1 MKKLVKSMFFLII
14 IGVLMYS
21 LYDKFHIALW
31 VDEMINK
38 EDENQDLNLVNEVYT
53 AMVEGKDSIEL
64 QYVGKVDDM
73 NWFTDW
79 VVDEV
84 YKIDDASTSDDSDYL
99 KFKTESIY
107 THISGYGNFLTVTY
121 DFEYNES
128 RTETD
133 LVNEKVGDLLVEWD
147 IDSLSDFNK
156 VKTIHDY
163 IVNNASYDV
172 NLEKFSAYD
181 NLINKSSTCQGY
193 ITIGYKMLTEA
204 GIPCRIISGLGD
216 GQSHGW
222 NIVEL
227 DGKWYNLDLT
237 WDDPLVEGADLLV
250 YDYFLKSEEEFTGH
264 KRDAIYN
271 TDEFYENHIMALE
284 GYK

>member
-1 MKKLVKSMFFLII
+1 MKKLIKSMFILTI

-21 LYDKFHIALW
+21 LYDRFHIALW
-31 VDEMINK
+31 VDEMIDEK
-38 EDENQDLNLVNEVYT
+38 DENQDLNLVHEVYL

-64 QYVGKVDDM
+64 QYIGKVDDM

-79 VVDEV
+79 VIDEV
-84 YKIDDASTSDDSDYL
+84 YKIDDTSTSDDFDYL

-156 VKTIHDY
+156 VKIIHDY
-163 IVNNASYDV
+163 IINNASYDV
-172 NLEKFSAYD
+172 NLEKFSAYH

-237 WDDPLVEGADLLV
+237 WDDPLVEGTDLLV
-250 YDYFLKSEEEFTGH
+250 YDYFLKSEEKFAGH
-264 KRDAIYN
+264 KRDDIYN
-271 TDEFYENHIMALE
+271 TDEFYKNHNMALE
-284 GYK
+284 GYE